1 MSLLTRILPA
11 LLLVVLALPAK
22 AVEIQEHTTPGG
34 LTYWLVEEP
43 SIPIVSMEISFL
55 GGARL
60 NPEGKEGLANMLS
73 GLLEE
78 GAGDLDAVGFAN
90 TRDDL
95 SARFGFGAGRDAVTV
110 SAQMLVETMEPAT
123 ALLAS
128 ALTAPRFDPAA
139 IERVRAQIL
148 SGLAEDETDPNA
160 IAGKAW
166 SAAAF
171 PGHPYGKPQSGTRE
185 TVTGITR
192 DDLLAALPSL
202 INRANATVAIVGAV
216 NAEQAGALIDT
227 VMEGLPEGT
236 ALERAWRETTPP
248 PGIQVIE
255 LDVPQSTAIFGH
267 GAIKRTDP
275 DFIPAFVMNY
285 ILGGGSFNSRLT
297 DEVREQRG
305 LAYSV
310 YSYMSVR
317 DETSLYLG
325 SVQTANEGMAE
336 SLSVIRDVWSTMAE
350 QGLTEDDLTKA
361 KKYLTGAFPLRF
373 DSNAKIAGYLVFMQE
388 EDLGIDYL
396 DRRNKL
402 IEAVT
407 LEDANRAAQRLLNP
421 DALSITVVGKPEGVT
436 ATR

>member
-1 MSLLTRILPA
+1 MSVFSRMVPFVA
-11 LLLVVLALPAK
+11 LIFLALPAK
-22 AVEIQEHTTPGG
+22 AVDIEEHLSPGG
-34 LTYWLVEEP
+34 LTYWLVQEP
-43 SIPIVSMEISFL
+43 SIPIVSLEISFL

-60 NPEGKEGLANMLS
+60 NPEGQEGLANMAA

-78 GAGDLDAVGFAN
+78 GAGDLGAVQFAN
-90 TRDDL
+90 ARDDL

-128 ALTAPRFDPAA
+128 ALTEPRFDPDAV
-139 IERVRAQIL
+139 ERIRAQIL
-148 SGLAEDETDPNA
+148 SNIAESETDPGA
-160 IAGKAW
+160 IAGRAW

-171 PGHPYGKPQSGTRE
+171 PDHAYGRPEAGTRDS
-185 TVTGITR
+185 ISQLTR
-192 DDLLAALPSL
+192 DDLIAALPRL
-202 INRANATVAIVGAV
+202 INRANATIAIVGAV
-216 NAEQAGALIDT
+216 TPEDAGRLIDT
-227 VMEGLPEGT
+227 VLEGVAEGT
-236 ALERAWRETTPP
+236 PIERDWRATAPPAGLE
-248 PGIQVIE
+248 IID

-267 GAIKRTDP
+267 GAIERTDP
-275 DFIPAFVMNY
+275 DFIPSFVMNY

-297 DEVREQRG
+297 DEVREKRG

-336 SLSVIRDVWSTMAE
+336 SIEVIRAEWAKMAAE
-350 QGLTEDDLTKA
+350 GLSEDDLTKA

-373 DSNAKIAGYLVFMQE
+373 DSNAKIAAYLVFMQE

-396 DRRNKL
+396 DRRNTL
-402 IEAVT
+402 IDAVT
-407 LEDANRAAQRLLNP
+407 LEDVNRAAKRILQP
-421 DALSITVVGKPEGVT
+421 DALSITVVGRPVGLT